1 MDIEAKLKKEKRK
14 LKEKTLW
21 RVPPDKELRP
31 VDTKLPSTNLP
42 AMWAI
47 LKADP
52 QTPVKD
58 SDNCSPSQKK
68 KKKDHHQLNCAS
80 ETPVKLTPWSTKA
93 VRQIFIIILRNQV
106 I

>member
-1 MDIEAKLKKEKRK
+1 MDIEAELKKEKRK

-42 AMWAI
+42 AMLAI

-68 KKKDHHQLNCAS
+68 KKKTTTS
-80 ETPVKLTPWSTKA
+80 
-93 VRQIFIIILRNQV
+93 
-106 I
+106 